1 MRPEYAANP
10 LPHLIFQPPGR
21 ERLLAPDHLTDRSND
36 PSLGHPPKRADP
48 EGCRMAWI
56 YLLIAGLLEI
66 GWAIGLK
73 YTEGFSRL
81 WPSVLTI
88 AAMIFSLTF
97 LGLAL
102 KTLPVGTAY
111 AVWTGIGAIGTVTF
125 GIWLFGEPATAARL
139 ACIGLI
145 LAGIVGLKLVT

>member
-1 MRPEYAANP
+1 
-10 LPHLIFQPPGR
+10 
-21 ERLLAPDHLTDRSND
+21 
-36 PSLGHPPKRADP
+36 
-48 EGCRMAWI
+48 MAWFF
-56 YLLIAGLLEI
+56 LFVAGLLEV

-81 WPSVLTI
+81 WPSVWTI
-88 AAMIFSLTF
+88 AAMILSLAF

-102 KTLPVGTAY
+102 KALPVGTAY
-111 AVWTGIGAIGTVTF
+111 AVWTGIGAIGTVIL
-125 GIWLFGEPATAARL
+125 GIYLFNEPATAARL